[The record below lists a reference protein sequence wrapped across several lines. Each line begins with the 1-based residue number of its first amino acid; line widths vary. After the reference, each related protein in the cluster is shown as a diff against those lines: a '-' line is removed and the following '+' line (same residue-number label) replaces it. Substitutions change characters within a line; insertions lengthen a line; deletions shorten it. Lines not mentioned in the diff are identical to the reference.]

1 MVGSLGSLYPFGL
14 GTRTS
19 SAAPWSS
26 IRPTPTSPGVVVT
39 LRNHSE
45 SAGTA
50 VVGKDV
56 HGGLLLNGRG
66 VVCARGSCGAGDGSR
81 TCMASLE
88 GRGTIKGLTCA
99 NADLGIW
106 ARMGRK

>member
-88 GRGTIKGLTCA
+88 DRAAIKGLTCA

-106 ARMGRK
+106 ASKGRK